1 MEHCISYIPSIFI
14 DLQGVQE
21 AMFFFT
27 KYALSSLSFD
37 RLQEM
42 CTVSTYVQSTAI
54 GWSLSGDQSAHCT
67 LPARREG
74 HVWTICFQKSTFF
87 WNNLLF
93 KLTTYVYIYQQYMF

>member
-14 DLQGVQE
+14 DLQDVHE
-21 AMFFFT
+21 MMCFFT

-54 GWSLSGDQSAHCT
+54 GWSLSGDQ
-67 LPARREG
+67 
-74 HVWTICFQKSTFF
+74 
-87 WNNLLF
+87 
-93 KLTTYVYIYQQYMF
+93 